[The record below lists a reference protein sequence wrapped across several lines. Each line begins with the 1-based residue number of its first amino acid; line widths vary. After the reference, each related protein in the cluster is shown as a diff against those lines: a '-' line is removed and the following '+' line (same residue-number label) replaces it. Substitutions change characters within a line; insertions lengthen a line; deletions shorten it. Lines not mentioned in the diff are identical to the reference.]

1 VTGKPRKA
9 GDLAQSASKEYG
21 ALLWRYLSRRVAN
34 REDVCEL
41 LQEVWVRL
49 LRAGDEKDIMTP
61 RAYIYRVARNVL
73 YDFYHHKGRDDAVIV
88 VDSDAAAHAAENP
101 MQFPQDALPGDS
113 DSEQNFQREI
123 ARLPTV
129 HRQIIRMRIHDR
141 MSHSEIASRLEVEVE
156 TVKRYLRMAIARLE
170 KQQ

>member
-1 VTGKPRKA
+1 MEQLVEITGKPLVVKPSVRPCTRRW
-9 GDLAQSASKEYG
+9 LSSASKSM
-21 ALLWRYLSRRVAN
+21 R
-34 REDVCEL
+34 
-41 LQEVWVRL
+41 VWVRL

-61 RAYIYRVARNVL
+61 WAYIYRVARNVL
-73 YDFYHHKGRDDAVIV
+73 HDFYHRKGREDAVIV
-88 VDSDAAAHAAENP
+88 VDSDAAAHAAEDP
-101 MQFPQDALPGDS
+101 MQSPPDALPSDS

-129 HRQIIRMRIHDR
+129 HRQIIRMRIHER
-141 MSHSEIASRLEVEVE
+141 MSHSEIASRLGVEVE

>member
-1 VTGKPRKA
+1 MTGKPRKA

-21 ALLWRYLSRRVAN
+21 AQLWRYLSRRVAN

-61 RAYIYRVARNVL
+61 WAYIYRVARNVL
-73 YDFYHHKGRDDAVIV
+73 HDFYHRKGREDAVIV
-88 VDSDAAAHAAENP
+88 VDSDAAAHAAEDP
-101 MQFPQDALPGDS
+101 MQSPPDALPSDS

-129 HRQIIRMRIHDR
+129 HRQIIRMRIHER
-141 MSHSEIASRLEVEVE
+141 MSHSEIASRLGVEVE
-156 TVKRYLRMAIARLE
+156 TVKRYLRMAIARFE